1 MATRCGRSAIALPT
15 HPLGVD
21 FRQVGGEP
29 GHGRQFV
36 LLREAGRV
44 GVGGE
49 AVSSVGVDV
58 GLLSDGGLELHTDVT
73 RIRIIR
79 VMCKKTGIFCHCCV
93 PPLP

>member
-49 AVSSVGVDV
+49 AVSSVGMDV
-58 GLLSDGGLELHTDVT
+58 GLLSDGGLELHPDVT

-79 VMCKKTGIFCHCCV
+79 VMCKIGLWISANSRS
-93 PPLP
+93 